1 MERMAES
8 APDSG
13 AEAAKAGVR
22 AEAAREGTKAGGGHA
37 GAALVVILAMTFM
50 EILDGTIVNVALPSM
65 QQELGVDMA
74 SIQWVASIYSIVTCA
89 ALLVFGRLGDMFG
102 KVCIFQVGALRAF
115 GNVRDACRCSRRPVA
130 WRRGFAC

>member
-8 APDSG
+8 APDS
-13 AEAAKAGVR
+13 R
-22 AEAAREGTKAGGGHA
+22 AEAAKAGGGHA

-102 KVCIFQVGALRAF
+102 KVRIFQVGVALFTA
-115 GNVRDACRCSRRPVA
+115 G
-130 WRRGFAC
+130 

>member
-22 AEAAREGTKAGGGHA
+22 AEAARAGAKAGSGHA

-50 EILDGTIVNVALPSM
+50 EIL
-65 QQELGVDMA
+65 EA
-74 SIQWVASIYSIVTCA
+74 SVVCVT
-89 ALLVFGRLGDMFG
+89 
-102 KVCIFQVGALRAF
+102 
-115 GNVRDACRCSRRPVA
+115 
-130 WRRGFAC
+130 RG

>member
-8 APDSG
+8 APDSR
-13 AEAAKAGVR
+13 AEAAKAG
-22 AEAAREGTKAGGGHA
+22 AKAGGGHA

-74 SIQWVASIYSIVTCA
+74 SIQWVASIYSI
-89 ALLVFGRLGDMFG
+89 
-102 KVCIFQVGALRAF
+102 
-115 GNVRDACRCSRRPVA
+115 
-130 WRRGFAC
+130 